1 LYYSFPIHAPQPQ
14 LVEAWTLECLDGG
27 APALDRMK
35 KQKGRTPVCFLVA
48 RASSSRKP
56 IRSDVAFWHCKSK
69 RPIPVAHSIDT
80 GKVDAGCA
88 VLPVIAA
95 DAINIKRLLLLKK
108 KTFALCS
115 ITIYLL
121 ETFEWLRP
129 LMWSRHW
136 IVCRL
141 QNGVVL
147 FSYSE

>member
-1 LYYSFPIHAPQPQ
+1 MYYSFPIHAPQPQ

-80 GKVDAGCA
+80 GEVDAGCA

-108 KTFALCS
+108 KDICIVFYYHLSTRDVRMAPSADVVSSLDCLPS
-115 ITIYLL
+115 PEWSGSLL
-121 ETFEWLRP
+121 
-129 LMWSRHW
+129 
-136 IVCRL
+136 V
-141 QNGVVL
+141 
-147 FSYSE
+147 